1 MVTLELPDR
10 TTLNSFIADRR
21 AKGLDGPDEVWEGT
35 YIVMPNPGNEHQ
47 AITTQLAHV
56 FKCLVD
62 DSGLGHTLDG
72 CNVSDREE
80 DWTENYRC
88 PDSAVFLK
96 GNHAKD
102 RKSHW
107 LGGPDLAVEVISRGD
122 RARQKLEFYAAVG
135 VRELVVIDRDPWR
148 IELYRPTEDTAG
160 PVAVTLPGGDPVE
173 TTTVPMRWSLGVANG
188 DRPAVRLEAGE
199 KIWTA

>member
-10 TTLNSFIADRR
+10 TTLDSFIADRR
-21 AKGLDGPDEVWEGT
+21 ERGLDGPDEVWEGG
-35 YIVMPNPGNEHQ
+35 YVVMPNPGNEHQ
-47 AITTQLAHV
+47 DITTELAFV
-56 FKCLVD
+56 FKTVVD
-62 DSGLGHTLDG
+62 REGLGRTQGG
-72 CNVSDREE
+72 CNVSDRED
-80 DWTENYRC
+80 DWRENYRC
-88 PDSAVFLK
+88 PDTAVFLK
-96 GNHAKD
+96 GNTAED
-102 RKSHW
+102 CGSHW
-107 LGGPDLAVEVISRGD
+107 LGGPDLAVEVISKGD

-173 TTTVPMRWSLGVANG
+173 TRTVPMKWSLGVANG

-199 KIWTA
+199 KVWTA